1 MIMTEHIYHI
11 TTLSAWEK
19 AQELGAYS
27 APSLDSEGFIHC
39 SKKEQVEG
47 VLQRFYAG
55 QTGLILL
62 NIDPELLNAP
72 LIYEMA
78 TDLQEMFPHVYG
90 KIPLKS
96 VVGITSLT

>member
-1 MIMTEHIYHI
+1 MIMSEHIYHI
-11 TTLSAWEK
+11 TTLEAWEK
-19 AQELGAYS
+19 AQEEGFYS
-27 APSLDSEGFIHC
+27 APSLENEGFIHC

-72 LIYEMA
+72 LIFEMA
-78 TDLQEMFPHVYG
+78 TDLQEMFPHIYG

-96 VVGITSLT
+96 VVSITSLA

>member
-1 MIMTEHIYHI
+1 MTEYIYHI
-11 TTLSAWEK
+11 TTLEAWEK

-62 NIDPELLNAP
+62 NIDPELVGAP

-78 TDLQEMFPHVYG
+78 TDLQEMFPHIYG
-90 KIPLKS
+90 KIPLKA
-96 VVGITSLT
+96 VINITSLT